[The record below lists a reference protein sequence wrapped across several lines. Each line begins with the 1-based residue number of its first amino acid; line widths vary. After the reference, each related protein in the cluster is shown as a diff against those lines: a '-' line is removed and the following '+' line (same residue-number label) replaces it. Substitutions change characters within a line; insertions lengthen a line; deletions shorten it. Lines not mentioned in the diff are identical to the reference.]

1 MPDTWATSGAEVDKN
16 TGEVIGPPGSGDPRS
31 IPDALMASGRYLCD
45 AAQKVKQWKA
55 NGSVHGDDTE
65 LMLAAYNA
73 GPYAVQSAGGVP
85 LKGETQDYVK
95 KIPAQAKKYE
105 KKVR

>member
-1 MPDTWATSGAEVDKN
+1 M
-16 TGEVIGPPGSGDPRS
+16 
-31 IPDALMASGRYLCD
+31 
-45 AAQKVKQWKA
+45 
-55 NGSVHGDDTE
+55 GSVHGDDTE

-73 GPYAVQSAGGVP
+73 GPYCCSVVAGGVP
-85 LKGETQDYVK
+85 LNGETQDYVK